1 MVTSTGLL
9 VVLRSNWERG
19 VSYMVRFLGQLN
31 RTYDGTHNTRELED
45 LGELLSRTED
55 ILRAIPACRVGI
67 KLRKSLRVRNPSIPD
82 NLRSRSLHRTKRKQ
96 RNESSKLRDNHRDE
110 QILPKIQSTAGDADG
125 QGNPTKR
132 PWANGGF
139 RVFYILLDHTPIANH
154 PIPNS
159 SNSPAASPLP
169 PQVNR

>member
-9 VVLRSNWERG
+9 VVLRSNWERV
-19 VSYMVRFLGQLN
+19 VSYMIQFLGQLN
-31 RTYDGTHNTRELED
+31 WTYDGTHNTRELED

-55 ILRAIPACRVGI
+55 ILRAVPACRVGI

-125 QGNPTKR
+125 QENPTKR

-139 RVFYILLDHTPIANH
+139 RVFYILLSHTPIANH
-154 PIPNS
+154 PFPTPQIPRLH
-159 SNSPAASPLP
+159 LP
-169 PQVNR
+169 CPPR